1 MELTLNIKK
10 IFITVLL
17 ISMGIRQN
25 VVINFRDN
33 GDNTFNVDYINDT
46 ENKLASFEFNVDSA
60 TVDNAHGGV
69 YTNYLSAPPNRY
81 SFNL

>member
-33 GDNTFNVDYINDT
+33 GDNTFNVDYKMVLRIN
-46 ENKLASFEFNVDSA
+46 LPV
-60 TVDNAHGGV
+60 
-69 YTNYLSAPPNRY
+69 LS
-81 SFNL
+81 LMWIQQQ